1 MRDMNYLVDPQD
13 LVFSAKAHIAGFSE
27 MVKDENIPQWNIL
40 ELAIDVATEWT
51 QEWDSDQGFG
61 SSDGTYMLK
70 EFIDCVIWNHTK
82 EGKYMTKFTP
92 RLSVV
97 EYSEADHHNEVE
109 RMESGI

>member
-1 MRDMNYLVDPQD
+1 MNYLVDPQD

-27 MVKDENIPQWNIL
+27 MVKDENNPQWNIL

>member
-1 MRDMNYLVDPQD
+1 MNYLVDPQD

-27 MVKDENIPQWNIL
+27 MVKDENIHQWSLL
-40 ELAIDVATEWT
+40 ELAIDVASEWT
-51 QEWDSDQGFG
+51 ENWPEDQGFG

-70 EFIDCVIWNHTK
+70 EFIDCVIWNHTNG
-82 EGKYMTKFTP
+82 GKYMTKFTP

-97 EYSEADHHNEVE
+97 EYSEADYHEKVQ